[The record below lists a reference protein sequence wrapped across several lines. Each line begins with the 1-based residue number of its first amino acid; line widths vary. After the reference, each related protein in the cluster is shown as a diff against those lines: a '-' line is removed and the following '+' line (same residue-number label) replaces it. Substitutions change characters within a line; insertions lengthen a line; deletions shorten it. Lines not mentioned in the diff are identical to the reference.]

1 MEATQFEML
10 GVTKE
15 NPSASLCAAGGVQ
28 PRALIPPCPARVD
41 LPLRHAV
48 FTAALRARKCP
59 CHLRPSPARPG
70 KLFGRGPLLSPS
82 PRGLAAQ
89 PRTFPLRSE
98 VCVFSHRAAPSG
110 TRPVQALVGRPS
122 SGDQCGDMR
131 RPQC

>member
-59 CHLRPSPARPG
+59 CHLRPSPARPWEALWPG
-70 KLFGRGPLLSPS
+70 SSPLPLPAGPGRPAPHLSP
-82 PRGLAAQ
+82 Q
-89 PRTFPLRSE
+89 E
-98 VCVFSHRAAPSG
+98 
-110 TRPVQALVGRPS
+110 
-122 SGDQCGDMR
+122 
-131 RPQC
+131 